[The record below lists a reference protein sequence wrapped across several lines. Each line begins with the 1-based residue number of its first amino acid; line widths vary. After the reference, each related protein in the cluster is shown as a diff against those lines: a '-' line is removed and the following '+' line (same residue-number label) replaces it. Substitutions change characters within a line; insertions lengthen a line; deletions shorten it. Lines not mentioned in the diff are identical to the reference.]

1 MNSSY
6 GWRGLQCT
14 MRGAMAAGLFC
25 ALSVIAGRADT
36 PMAFASLAG
45 SWAGSGTIELSGAR
59 EPIRCRAAY
68 DVLDERS
75 NLQLNI
81 RCASDSYNFD
91 LRASAT
97 YAGGGISGSWSES
110 TRNAAGTISGKA
122 EGDRI
127 QVLAVGPWFTAELTL
142 VTHGNKQ
149 AVSIKSREKDSSVKG
164 VTITLQRAS

>member
-1 MNSSY
+1 MTVI
-6 GWRGLQCT
+6 RTQMAKRVVCRTVFGLLLCLL
-14 MRGAMAAGLFC
+14 AAG
-25 ALSVIAGRADT
+25 ASRAQSVV
-36 PMAFASLAG
+36 AFTHLAG
-45 SWAGSGTIELSGAR
+45 AWAGSGTIELSTAH

-68 DVLDERS
+68 DVLEDRH

-97 YAGGGISGSWSES
+97 YSGGAISGSWSES

-127 QVLAVGPWFTAELTL
+127 QVVATSPLFTAELTL
-142 VTHGNKQ
+142 VTRGNRQ
-149 AVSIKSREKDSSVKG
+149 SVSIKSQDKDSSVRG
-164 VTITLQRAS
+164 ASISLQRGS